1 MQARPLAQQ
10 LRDEQNRDYRQITG
24 RLDTM
29 GLEVL
34 AARNGISL
42 EDLLHNGA
50 ELNPERPLEGKE

>member
-1 MQARPLAQQ
+1 MAQQ